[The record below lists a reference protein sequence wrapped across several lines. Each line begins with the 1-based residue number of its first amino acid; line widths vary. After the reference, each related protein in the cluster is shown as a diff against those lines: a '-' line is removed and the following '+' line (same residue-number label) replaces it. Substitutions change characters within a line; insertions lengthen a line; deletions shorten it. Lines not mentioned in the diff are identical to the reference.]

1 MHSKRHTPIAHLH
14 NVRDLG
20 GLPRHDRSVTAS
32 RQFWRGDSPHHIDAA
47 GIETFKHAR
56 MTTIIDLRQPDECAS
71 HPNPLATTPG
81 FVYHH
86 LPLFMGNSLAQQP
99 TTLASFYIH
108 IIEHAKPAIASVMRV
123 CAAAP
128 AGVFFHCKL
137 GKDRTG
143 IISALLLSLA
153 EVPDAAILDDYVLTE
168 ERTAT
173 LVSSLLLDPPAYLG
187 AQIYTQLLATQ
198 RANLQASLEH
208 VRLHYGTAE
217 RYLGATGLT
226 TEELTAITRKLT
238 MPIVNGDASVV
249 RTSTHT

>member
-1 MHSKRHTPIAHLH
+1 MHSKRHTPLAHLH

-20 GLPRHDRSVTAS
+20 GLPCRDMTVTAS
-32 RQFWRGDSPHHIDAA
+32 RQFWRGDSPHRISVE
-47 GIETFKHAR
+47 GIETLRQAG
-56 MTTIIDLRQPDECAS
+56 MTTIIDLRQPDECVS
-71 HPNPLATTPG
+71 QSNPLATTEG

-86 LPLFMGNSLAQQP
+86 VPLLKGNSLADKP

-108 IIEHAKPAIASVMRV
+108 IIEHAKPAIADVMRI

-128 AGVFFHCKL
+128 SGVFFHCKL

-153 EVPDAAILDDYVLTE
+153 DVPEAAILDDYVLTE

-173 LVSSLLLDPPAYLG
+173 LVSELLLDPPAYLG
-187 AQIYTQLLATQ
+187 AQIYAQLLATQ
-198 RANLQASLEH
+198 RANLQSSLEH
-208 VRLHYGTAE
+208 LRLHYGTAE
-217 RYLGATGLT
+217 RYLGAAGLT
-226 TEELTAITRKLT
+226 TEELTAIMRKLT